1 VKADRQPPSGGRH
14 RGAPRLGSLRAVA
27 ALGSLRAVAALGSL
41 RAVAAAA
48 VGAAALTAC
57 VPLFVPPV
65 PIDVVTPAPAW
76 RVAGSTELRA
86 VRDGE
91 GRVAW
96 LRLRLRFDEVP
107 APAWVAVQWFGPAG
121 GERAS
126 GSWWVE
132 PSDVGRVLTWDTP
145 ADVELSPG
153 TWRAVVSVGDRLLR
167 QLDVVVE
174 SAVDAPAP

>member
-1 VKADRQPPSGGRH
+1 VTRTGREPPSRGRRRGGRV
-14 RGAPRLGSLRAVA
+14 LS
-27 ALGSLRAVAALGSL
+27 
-41 RAVAAAA
+41 AVAAATL
-48 VGAAALTAC
+48 GAAALTAC

-65 PIDVVTPAPAW
+65 PVDVAAPAPSW
-76 RVAGSTELRA
+76 RVAGATELRA

-126 GSWWVE
+126 GSLWVE
-132 PSDVGRVLTWDTP
+132 PSDVGRTLTWDTP

-153 TWRAVVSVGDRLLR
+153 PWRAVVSVGDRLLR
-167 QLDVVVE
+167 QVDVVVGPPGG
-174 SAVDAPAP
+174 DPPP

>member
-1 VKADRQPPSGGRH
+1 MKPVRPVLRSTA
-14 RGAPRLGSLRAVA
+14 RGVGAVRAGVA
-27 ALGSLRAVAALGSL
+27 ALGI
-41 RAVAAAA
+41 
-48 VGAAALTAC
+48 AALTAC

-76 RVAGSTELRA
+76 RVAGTAELRA
-86 VRDGE
+86 VRDAE

-126 GSWWVE
+126 GSRWVE
-132 PSDVGRVLTWDTP
+132 PSDVGRPLTWDTP
-145 ADVELSPG
+145 ADLELSPG
-153 TWRAVVSVGDRLLR
+153 AWRAVVSVGDLLLR

-174 SAVDAPAP
+174 PAAADGGPPAP